1 MDVNHVYG
9 VAMRKTDAERL
20 EDLKK
25 REAELKAKISTLEA
39 RKAADARKEDTR
51 LKVLIGAALLADAK
65 IHPDTVFFLRSVLPR
80 AVTASRDRDFLQA
93 KGWLLGEPP
102 AKDKKP

>member
-1 MDVNHVYG
+1 
-9 VAMRKTDAERL
+9 MRKTDAERL

-25 REAELKAKISTLEA
+25 REAELKAKIATIEA
-39 RKAADARKEDTR
+39 RKATEARKEDTR
-51 LKVLIGAALLADAK
+51 LKVVVGAALLADAE

-80 AVTASRDRDFLQA
+80 AVTAPRDRDFLQA
-93 KGWLLGEPP
+93 KGWLLGEAP

>member
-1 MDVNHVYG
+1 
-9 VAMRKTDAERL
+9 MRKTDTERL

-25 REAELKAKISTLEA
+25 REAELKAKIATIEA
-39 RKAADARKEDTR
+39 RKATEARKEDNR
-51 LKVLIGAALLADAK
+51 LKVLVGAALLADAK

-80 AVTASRDRDFLQA
+80 AVTAPRDRDFLQA
-93 KGWLLGEPP
+93 KGWLSGELP

>member
-1 MDVNHVYG
+1 
-9 VAMRKTDAERL
+9 MRKTDTERL

-25 REAELKAKISTLEA
+25 REAELKAKIATIKA
-39 RKAADARKEDTR
+39 RKATEARKEDNR
-51 LKVLIGAALLADAK
+51 LKVLVGAALLADAE
-65 IHPDTVFFLRSVLPR
+65 INDETRLFLRSVLPR
-80 AVTASRDRDFLQA
+80 AVTTPRDREFLQA

>member
-1 MDVNHVYG
+1 
-9 VAMRKTDAERL
+9 MRKTDTERL

-25 REAELKAKISTLEA
+25 RESELKAKIATIEA
-39 RKAADARKEDTR
+39 RKATEARKEDNR
-51 LKVLIGAALLADAK
+51 LKVLVGAALLADAK

-80 AVTASRDRDFLQA
+80 AVTAPRDRDFLQA
-93 KGWLLGEPP
+93 KGWLSGEPP